1 MSKEIIAWDLSDL
14 YSDISDPKI
23 KDDMKEIEK
32 LAEAFIK
39 TVKGNLT
46 NPDLNPKQLGEWYK
60 LLENI
65 HEKKFYI
72 YLFSSLNYSTTS
84 LEDDVKNLFSQ
95 IQEFNSK
102 INEQILFFHL
112 ELNRITDEKY
122 DELLTSSVLENYK
135 HDLEFNRKQKP
146 HQLSEK
152 EEQIILMKNISG
164 KNGFIKLYNEI
175 ESGFIYEFEYEG
187 EIKQY
192 TGSELF
198 AFMYNKDPEVRYKA
212 LKTFV
217 SEFENNELVFT
228 HIYNNVM
235 KDWGLENKRRKY
247 TKPISLR
254 NVENEVS
261 DKAVET
267 LGKVTSESNYIV
279 EKYYNLKKKIL
290 DLSKLRMSDLYAPFG
305 DVEKKYTY
313 EEGVELVKTA
323 NGNFNPEFAEIVEE
337 MYKREH
343 IDVTPR
349 KGKQGG
355 AFCSYGKQK
364 MYPFVFVNYTD
375 DIESVLTLAH
385 ELGHAIHHYYIQQN
399 QTFTN
404 IDSSLAVAEI
414 ASVFNEMIAFDYL
427 MKQDL
432 SKEDRISLLANH
444 IEGNFST
451 SHRQNAFYNFETR
464 IHELMKEKLPTAT
477 EYKEIF
483 VEEMQKMFGNSITDI
498 KEDYASYWS
507 VVGHFIHVPF
517 YVYAYNMSNL
527 LVIALY
533 QMYLEEGEE
542 FVPKL
547 TKLLSVGISKTP
559 AEMLGEVG
567 IDLDDPNFWNK
578 GINYLSAKVSEL
590 EELLS

>member
-1 MSKEIIAWDLSDL
+1 MSEKIIAWDLSDL
-14 YSDISDPKI
+14 YLDVNDPQI
-23 KDDMKEIEK
+23 KTDMKNIEK
-32 LAEAFIK
+32 LAENFNK
-39 TVKGNLT
+39 KVKGNIN
-46 NPDLNPKQLGEWYK
+46 NPNLKPEQLEEWFK
-60 LLENI
+60 KHEDI
-65 HEKKFYI
+65 HEKKFYL
-72 YLFSSLNYSTTS
+72 YLFSSLLYSTTS
-84 LEDDVKNLFSQ
+84 LNDGVKNLYSQ
-95 IQEFNSK
+95 VQEFNSK
-102 INEQILFFHL
+102 INEQTLFFHL
-112 ELNRITDEKY
+112 ELNTIPEEKY
-122 DELLTSSVLENYK
+122 KGLLASPDLKKYK

-146 HQLSEK
+146 HQLSEQA
-152 EEQIILMKNISG
+152 EQIVLMKNITG
-164 KNGFIKLYNEI
+164 KSGFIKLYNEI

-187 EIKQY
+187 ETKTY

-198 AFMYNKDPEVRYKA
+198 AFMYNKDKDVRHRA
-212 LKTFV
+212 LKTLV
-217 SEFENNELVFT
+217 SEFEGNELTFT

-235 KDWGLENKRRKY
+235 KDWGLENKRRNY
-247 TKPISLR
+247 ANPISLR

-267 LGKVTSESNYIV
+267 LGKVTSESNNIV

-290 DLSKLRMSDLYAPFG
+290 DLSELRMSDLYAPVG
-305 DVEKKYTY
+305 EVNKKYTY
-313 EEGVELVKTA
+313 EEGIELVKTA
-323 NGNFNPEFAEIVEE
+323 NKQFNPEFAAIVDEV
-337 MYKREH
+337 YKRKH

-355 AFCSYGKQK
+355 AFCSYGKQMK
-364 MYPFVFVNYTD
+364 YPFVFVNFTN

-385 ELGHAIHHYYIQQN
+385 ELGHAIHHYYIQQT

-404 IDSSLAVAEI
+404 VDSSLTVAEI

-432 SKEDRISLLANH
+432 VKEDRISLLANH

-451 SHRQNAFYNFETR
+451 SHRQNAFYHFESR
-464 IHELMKEKLPTAT
+464 IHELMKEKLPTST
-477 EYKEIF
+477 DYKEIF
-483 VEEMQKMFGNSITDI
+483 VEEMQKMFGNSMTNI

-507 VVGHFIHVPF
+507 VVSHFINVPF

-542 FVPKL
+542 FVPKF
-547 TKLLSVGISKTP
+547 TKLLSVGCSKTP
-559 AEMLGEVG
+559 TEMLEEVG
-567 IDLDDPNFWNK
+567 IDLDDSNFWNK
-578 GINYLSAKVSEL
+578 GISYLSSKVDEL

>member
-1 MSKEIIAWDLSDL
+1 MTEEILAWDLSDL
-14 YSDISDPKI
+14 YSDINDSKI
-23 KDDMKEIEK
+23 DADKKEIEK
-32 LAEAFIK
+32 LAENFSK

-46 NPDLNPKQLGEWYK
+46 NPNLKPQQLAEWYK
-60 LLENI
+60 LFEEI

-72 YLFSSLNYSTTS
+72 YLFSSLQYSTKS
-84 LEDDVKNLFSQ
+84 LKDEVKNLYSQ
-95 IQEFNSK
+95 VQEFGSK
-102 INEQILFFHL
+102 INEETLFFYL
-112 ELNRITDEKY
+112 ELNEITDEKFI
-122 DELLTSSVLENYK
+122 DLLASPELVNYK
-135 HDLEFNRKQKP
+135 HDLEYNRKQKP

-164 KNGFIKLYNEI
+164 KSGFIKLYNEI
-175 ESGFIYEFEYEG
+175 ESGFIYDFEFEG
-187 EIKQY
+187 EVKQY

-198 AFMYNKDPEVRYKA
+198 AFMYNKDPEVRYRA
-212 LKTFV
+212 LKTLV

-235 KDWGLENKRRKY
+235 KDWGLENKRRNY
-247 TKPISLR
+247 NKPISLR

-261 DKAVET
+261 DKSVET

-290 DLSKLRMSDLYAPFG
+290 GLEKLRMSDLYAPFG
-305 DVEKKYTY
+305 EVEKKYTY
-313 EEGVELVKTA
+313 KEGIELVKIA
-323 NGNFNPEFAEIVEE
+323 NGKFNPEFADIVDE
-337 MYKREH
+337 MYKRKH

-364 MYPFVFVNYTD
+364 MYPFVFVNYTN

-414 ASVFNEMIAFDYL
+414 ASVFNEMITFDYL

-451 SHRQNAFYNFETR
+451 SHRQNAFYHFESR
-464 IHELMKEKLPTAT
+464 IHELMKEKLPTAND
-477 EYKEIF
+477 YKETF
-483 VEEMQKMFGNSITDI
+483 VEEMQKMFGNSMTDI

-507 VVGHFIHVPF
+507 VVSHFIHVPF
-517 YVYAYNMSNL
+517 YVYAYNLSNL

-533 QMYLEEGEE
+533 QMYLEEGQE

-547 TKLLSVGISKTP
+547 TKILSVGTSKTP

-578 GINYLSAKVSEL
+578 GINYLSTKVNEL

>member
-1 MSKEIIAWDLSDL
+1 MAKEIMAWDLSDL
-14 YSDISDPKI
+14 YSAVDDPNIRKDMSDIEELSKSFV
-23 KDDMKEIEK
+23 KK
-32 LAEAFIK
+32 
-39 TVKGNLT
+39 VKGNL
-46 NPDLNPKQLGEWYK
+46 NSPELNPQKLKEWYE
-60 LLENI
+60 LFEEI

-72 YLFSSLNYSTTS
+72 YLFTSLQYSTTS
-84 LEDDVKNLFSQ
+84 LDDDVKNIYSQ
-95 IQEFNSK
+95 VQEFNSK

-112 ELNRITDEKY
+112 ELNKVTDKKFN
-122 DELLTSSVLENYK
+122 ELVSSPELQNYK
-135 HDLEFNRKQKP
+135 HDLEYNRKLKP

-152 EEQIILMKNISG
+152 EEQIILMKNITG
-164 KNGFIKLYNEI
+164 KSGFIKLYNEI
-175 ESGFIYEFEYEG
+175 ESGFVYDFEYEG
-187 EIKQY
+187 EVKQY

-198 AFMYNKDPEVRYKA
+198 SFMYNKDPEVRYKA

-217 SEFENNELVFT
+217 SEFEKNELVFT

-235 KDWGLENKRRKY
+235 KDWSIENKRRNY

-267 LGKVTSESNYIV
+267 LGKVTSESNHIV
-279 EKYYNLKKKIL
+279 EKYYKLKKKIL
-290 DLSKLRMSDLYAPFG
+290 GLDDLKMSDLYAPFG

-313 EEGVELVKTA
+313 EEGIELVKIA
-323 NGNFNPEFAEIVEE
+323 NGKFNPEFAEIVEE
-337 MYKREH
+337 MYKKEH

-364 MYPFVFVNYTD
+364 KYPFVFVNYTD

-432 SKEDRISLLANH
+432 TKEDRISLLANH

-451 SHRQNAFYNFETR
+451 SHRQNAFYHFESR
-464 IHELMKEKLPTAT
+464 IHELMKEKLPTAN
-477 EYKEIF
+477 EYKDIF
-483 VEEMQKMFGNSITDI
+483 VEEMQKMFGNSITNI

-507 VVGHFIHVPF
+507 VVSHFIHVPF

-533 QMYLEEGEE
+533 QMYLEEGEV

-547 TKLLSVGISKTP
+547 TKLLSVGTSKTP

-567 IDLDDPNFWNK
+567 IDLDDPNFWSK
-578 GINYLSAKVSEL
+578 GINYLSSKVNEL